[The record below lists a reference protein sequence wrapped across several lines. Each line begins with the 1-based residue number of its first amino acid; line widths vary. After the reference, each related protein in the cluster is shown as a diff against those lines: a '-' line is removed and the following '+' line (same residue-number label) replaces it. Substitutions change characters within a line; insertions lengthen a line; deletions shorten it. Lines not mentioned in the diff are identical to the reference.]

1 MLLAGLDFKSE
12 SIVNLNLNNGDLL
25 QTLINLFEEKV
36 VYTHPNYS
44 VVTIIRGKWWQKLW
58 NNFNYKYA
66 KIEPVSYYF
75 EVIKNEDEDE
85 ENVFLTWERMM
96 RLKARWRMS

>member
-44 VVTIIRGKWWQKLW
+44 VVTIIRGK
-58 NNFNYKYA
+58 
-66 KIEPVSYYF
+66 
-75 EVIKNEDEDE
+75 
-85 ENVFLTWERMM
+85 
-96 RLKARWRMS
+96 